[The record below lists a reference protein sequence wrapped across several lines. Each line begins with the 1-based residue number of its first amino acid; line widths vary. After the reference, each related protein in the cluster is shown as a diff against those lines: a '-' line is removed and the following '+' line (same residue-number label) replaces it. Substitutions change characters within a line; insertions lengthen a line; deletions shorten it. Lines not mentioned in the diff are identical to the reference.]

1 MQLDLTQILLWI
13 LEALAG
19 IFMTYIF
26 PKVVELIN
34 EKIDTHKLE
43 KVLQDIDKFAD
54 AAEQLAKKAQLDG
67 DWKNQYVLNLL
78 SVNGY
83 TVDETLKAYVEAK
96 VKHINDANKNFQSAR
111 VHGLQQQMCTRAFI
125 SVAFPM
131 RFAQL
136 CELFLLCVINAAT
149 GFSHFFSTNH
159 PVNLCLLDVRTR
171 ILGLNLPTTVLLY
184 LYVISVAQPSEQHKV
199 SLSF

>member
-78 SVNGY
+78 GVNGY

-96 VKHINDANKNFQSAR
+96 VKHINDANKKK
-111 VHGLQQQMCTRAFI
+111 
-125 SVAFPM
+125 
-131 RFAQL
+131 
-136 CELFLLCVINAAT
+136 E
-149 GFSHFFSTNH
+149 
-159 PVNLCLLDVRTR
+159 
-171 ILGLNLPTTVLLY
+171 
-184 LYVISVAQPSEQHKV
+184 
-199 SLSF
+199 